1 MYLLRRGRWLYV
13 LDMEENK
20 SMNLSRV
27 IQKHAGRAKQI
38 FLQNFGKADKT
49 KDVIFEEYLDEFN
62 RCLLSVRRLDKEIKN
77 FLSCSKAMK
86 EASKQLTDSFI
97 KNYNIQYL
105 DFNGL
110 SNHLQCLETSWDVFI
125 REIIDQIT
133 VPIST
138 YLNRC
143 SKLNVKIAKRNR
155 KLVDYDGCR
164 RNLQSVRNKD
174 EVIISKAKEQF
185 EEAGRRYEMINDELL
200 RELPELLEKGV
211 WFLTTNMESFFQEQ
225 IKFNKE
231 YANALT
237 NVIDVFKQF
246 EYQPLNSKYRPFNGI
261 GEGSMDFTEDLCTL
275 SSPKNSTSLFKTDL
289 NRRVSTPIEANFKQK
304 SKFGMVER
312 KYFSR
317 SKSTGC
323 IKSIGDVTS
332 ITSIAGTESD
342 FDKYKENSA
351 NCTVTTVDG
360 YDIPVDANIENL
372 PSGVLYKV
380 KTLYGYVAEDLD
392 ELSFERGEIIRVVR
406 YDETYEC
413 AEGWLCGIKE
423 SSGEKGLFPANFTE
437 PM

>member
-1 MYLLRRGRWLYV
+1 MA
-13 LDMEENK
+13 ENK

-86 EASKQLTDSFI
+86 EANKQLTDSFI

-105 DFNGL
+105 DSNGL
-110 SNHLQCLETSWDVFI
+110 SSRLQCLETSWDVFI
-125 REIIDQIT
+125 QEIIDQIT
-133 VPIST
+133 VPVST
-138 YLNRC
+138 YMNRC
-143 SKLNVKIAKRNR
+143 SKLNVKIARRNR

-164 RNLQSVRNKD
+164 RNLQSACNKD
-174 EVIISKAKEQF
+174 EVIISKVKEQF
-185 EEAGRRYEMINDELL
+185 EEVKRRYEMINDELL
-200 RELPELLEKGV
+200 EELPELIEKGV
-211 WFLTTNMESFFQEQ
+211 WFLTTNTESFFQEQ

-237 NVIDVFKQF
+237 NVIDVFRQF
-246 EYQPLNSKYRPFNGI
+246 EYRPLNFKYRLCNGI
-261 GEGSMDFTEDLCTL
+261 GEDLCNL
-275 SSPKNSTSLFKTDL
+275 SLPKNSTFFFKTDL
-289 NRRVSTPIEANFKQK
+289 RASTPVEANFKQK
-304 SKFGMVER
+304 SKFGIVER

-317 SKSTGC
+317 SKSTSC

-332 ITSIAGTESD
+332 IKSIAGTESD
-342 FDKYKENSA
+342 FDEYKENSS
-351 NCTVTTVDG
+351 NCTVTDVDG
-360 YDIPVDANIENL
+360 YDVPVDANVENL

-380 KTLYGYVAEDLD
+380 KTLYRYVAEDLD
-392 ELSFERGEIIRVVR
+392 ELSFECGEIIRVVR
-406 YDETYEC
+406 YDETYER

-423 SSGEKGLFPANFTE
+423 SSGAKGLFPANFTE
-437 PM
+437 PI